1 MDAFTD
7 TEQLYARVAWL
18 YHKEDL
24 TQGEIADLLGLTRLR
39 VNKMLGECRS
49 RGIVQV
55 TLNTR
60 FESCVML
67 ERQLIRE
74 FGLTDAVVIPT
85 PRDPERIPRLVGQ
98 AAGQF
103 LVHFLRRHGISAIG
117 VGWGATL
124 REGIR
129 AIEGSDLEG
138 ASVVSL
144 MGGLTRGF
152 ELNTFEIATELARKL
167 HASCSYLAAPIYAGS
182 RESRDTIVAQTV
194 FAEVMERMRSV
205 EIAILGSGDL
215 SSRSLLIRH
224 GRPEDVT
231 VESLVAAGAVG
242 DLLGQFIDRTGVP
255 VDHELNQRVVALPL
269 ATLREIPTVVLA
281 SGGVNKAEVIGA
293 ALRGGLVRVVVSDE
307 ATVRSVLGEG
317 DAIVSDAT

>member
-1 MDAFTD
+1 MDSIVD
-7 TEQLYARVAWL
+7 SEQLYARVAWL

-24 TQGEIADLLGLTRLR
+24 TQGEIAELLGLTRLR
-39 VNKMLGECRS
+39 VNKILGECRS
-49 RGIVQV
+49 LGIIQV

-60 FESCVML
+60 FEPCVML
-67 ERQLIRE
+67 ERRLVRE
-74 FGLTDAVVIPT
+74 FGLTAAVVIPT
-85 PRDPERIPRLVGQ
+85 PRDAERIPRLVGQ

-103 LVHFLRRHGISAIG
+103 LVHLLRRNGISAIG

-129 AIEGSDLEG
+129 SMEQVDLPR
-138 ASVVSL
+138 ATVVSM

-167 HASCSYLAAPIYAGS
+167 HAGCSYLAAPIYAGS
-182 RESRDTIVAQTV
+182 RASRDTIVAQNV

-205 EIAILGSGDL
+205 EIAILSSGDL
-215 SSRSLLIRH
+215 GPRSLLIRH
-224 GRPEDVT
+224 GLPDDVT

-242 DLLGQFIDRTGVP
+242 DLLGQFIDRDGVP
-255 VDHELNQRVVALPL
+255 VDHELNRRVVALPL
-269 ATLREIPTVVLA
+269 AELRGIPTVVLA
-281 SGGVNKAEVIGA
+281 AGGVNKAGVIGA

-307 ATVRSVLGEG
+307 ATVRRVVGG
-317 DAIVSDAT
+317 VG